1 MLIYRYRGF
10 DTVKGRDVAWNEI
23 FVSGLPQK
31 EKERFA
37 SEVELLRL
45 LHNEHFIEYY
55 SSWYDAKQ
63 DKIVLITQIVIGGT
77 LNK

>member
-1 MLIYRYRGF
+1 MP
-10 DTVKGRDVAWNEI
+10 
-23 FVSGLPQK
+23 GLPQK